1 MFDFLFKR
9 KRWATFAI
17 RNNEASPLNIIADAA
32 IASQGVREGKLIP
45 LLIIDRS
52 PRSDLSEFV
61 RLHQHLPPGDVECQW
76 GQRQGTKGKIAL
88 FLKFIRPSEIFVV
101 LEFDIERQGVL
112 VDQILRAG
120 ALYLQPG
127 QVGDRFVTTSD
138 NSRILI
144 HIPDTGFGVEW
155 ETIFMKHLVNAFK
168 RRGLKGSKAK
178 DAASMMLKEWRK
190 LGKFQMS

>member
-9 KRWATFAI
+9 KRWATFEI
-17 RNNEASPLNIIADAA
+17 RNNEATPVNIVADAA

-52 PRSDLSEFV
+52 QRPDLSEFV
-61 RLHQHLPPGDVECQW
+61 RLHQHLPPWDVECQW

-88 FLKFIRPSEIFVV
+88 FLKFIRPSEIFTV
-101 LEFDIERQGVL
+101 LEFDIERQGGL

-120 ALYLQPG
+120 ALYIQPG
-127 QVGDRFVTTSD
+127 QVGERFIKTPD
-138 NSRILI
+138 NPKILI
-144 HIPDTGFGVEW
+144 HIPDTGFSPEW
-155 ETIFMKHLVNAFK
+155 ELIFMKHLVDVFK

-178 DAASMMLKEWRK
+178 EAASMMLKEWRK
-190 LGKFQMS
+190 LGTSHMR

>member
-9 KRWATFAI
+9 KRWATFAV
-17 RNNEASPLNIIADAA
+17 RNNEATPVNIIADAA

-45 LLIIDRS
+45 LLIIDHSSR
-52 PRSDLSEFV
+52 PDLSEFV
-61 RLHQHLPPGDVECQW
+61 RLHQHLPPGDFECQW

-101 LEFDIERQGVL
+101 FEFDIERQGGL

-120 ALYLQPG
+120 AVYIQPG
-127 QVGDRFVTTSD
+127 QVGDRFITTSD
-138 NSRILI
+138 NPKILI
-144 HIPDTGFGVEW
+144 HIPDTGFSDEW
-155 ETIFMKHLVNAFK
+155 EIIFMNHLINGFK
-168 RRGLKGSKAK
+168 KRGLKGSKAK

-190 LGKFQMS
+190 LGKIQMS

>member
-17 RNNEASPLNIIADAA
+17 RNNEATPVNIIADAA
-32 IASQGVREGKLIP
+32 IASMGVREGKLIP

-52 PRSDLSEFV
+52 HRPDLSEFV

-76 GQRQGTKGKIAL
+76 GQRHGTKGKIAL

-101 LEFDIERQGVL
+101 LEFDIERQGGL

-120 ALYLQPG
+120 AVYIQPG
-127 QVGDRFVTTSD
+127 QAGDRFITTSD
-138 NSRILI
+138 NLKILI
-144 HIPDTGFGVEW
+144 HIPDTGFSVEW
-155 ETIFMKHLVNAFK
+155 ETIFMNHLVDGFK
-168 RRGLKGSKAK
+168 KRGLSGPNAR

-190 LGKFQMS
+190 LGKIQMS